1 MKKKVTKTERK
12 VGAIQYFIVIALL
25 VIIGFFAL
33 VGVITDFL
41 WFVELGYVSVFF
53 TQLFTMLQIGVP
65 VFIVIF
71 ILSLLYLRAIR
82 GNFYKKICPKEEMQG
97 SEKVIDKITAGIA
110 AVVGLATAILF
121 TSSLW
126 FEMLKLINS
135 TDFDLDDPIFKLDIS
150 FYVFKL
156 DFLTKLNGLL
166 IIFLIMYIAMT
177 VVYYLMLTSFRA
189 PGATQS
195 TSDFEEE
202 KYEEAYSGGNF
213 KGKNKNNPF
222 ENTPFGDM
230 FSKGFSGIGEKT
242 AKARESASEGVKS
255 DTFVKIVSIA
265 KKQILVV
272 GSVLFLMVGF
282 NFLLRQF
289 ELLFNPSEVLY
300 GPGFVEVNVT
310 IWMYRVLMAL
320 SVIGI
325 VALAISIKRNKLKP
339 VIIVPILM
347 VATVAVGAAAGL
359 IVQRVVVTPDQLGKE
374 NKYLE
379 NNIEYTQYAYDLE
392 EVTIKE
398 FSASDDL
405 TSQDIENNSP
415 TIDNI
420 RINDYAP
427 SKQFYNQTQSIRPY
441 YAFNDVDVD
450 RYMIDGEY
458 TQTFLSAREIEEE
471 KVTDTWLN
479 RHIKYTHGYGIVMS
493 KVNEI
498 TANGQPKMVVDSIPP
513 VSTSTDIEVTRPEI
527 YFGELSNNYSIVGT
541 DEAEFDY
548 PDGDSNE
555 YTEYEGS
562 AGIKLNFFNRV
573 LFAIEERS
581 LNILVSSNINSKSR
595 IIVNKNIMGRVE
607 KIMPYLEY
615 EKDPY
620 MVVEDGKL
628 YWIIDAYTSSSKFP
642 YSEPYSNSSSTNYI
656 RNSVKVVIDAYNG
669 DTNYYVVD
677 DTDPI
682 AMTMQKIY
690 PDLFKSSDELS
701 DELKA
706 HLRYPAELLQIQA
719 DVYKKYHMSDVS
731 VFYQNE
737 DIWDIATE
745 TYGTEEV
752 PMTPNYYIL
761 NLPGE
766 TEAEFIN
773 SIPFTPKG
781 KRNLT
786 ALMMARNDGENYGE
800 LVLFQLPKGKTVEG
814 PMQIEAQID
823 QDTVI
828 AQDFSLWESAGTNYT
843 RGNMFLIPVEDS
855 LLYVEPIYLEATNSS
870 IPEVKRVIVAYDN
883 KIAYEETLDEALA
896 SLFGGNAGSGT
907 SPSIEENDG
916 DETGNDLSQADLIKK
931 ASDAFEKGQT
941 AQREGDW
948 AAYGEYMDQVSKYL
962 NQLSGQ

>member
-1 MKKKVTKTERK
+1 MKKKVTKSERK
-12 VGAIQYFIVIALL
+12 VGAVQYFIVIALL
-25 VIIGFFAL
+25 VIIGFFGL

-71 ILSLLYLRAIR
+71 ILSLLYLKSIR
-82 GNFYKKICPKEEMQG
+82 GNYYAKICPKEDMQG
-97 SEKVIDKITAGIA
+97 SEKVIGKITVGIA
-110 AVVGLATAILF
+110 AAVGLATAILF

-126 FEMLKLINS
+126 FEMLKLVNS
-135 TDFDLDDPIFKLDIS
+135 SDFDLNDPIFNLDIS

-166 IIFLIMYIAMT
+166 IIFLVMYVAMT
-177 VVYYLMLTSFRA
+177 VVYYLILTSFKA
-189 PGATQS
+189 PGATKA
-195 TSDFEEE
+195 TPDYEEVDEEE
-202 KYEEAYSGGNF
+202 TYSGGNF
-213 KGKNKNNPF
+213 KSKNNPF

-230 FSKGFSGIGEKT
+230 FSKGFSGLGEKT
-242 AKARESASEGVKS
+242 AKARETASNGAKS
-255 DTFVKIVSIA
+255 GTFKDIIEIA
-265 KKQILVV
+265 KKQMLVV

-289 ELLFNPSEVLY
+289 ELLFSASEIVY

-320 SVIGI
+320 SVAGVI
-325 VALAISIKRNKLKP
+325 ALAISIKRNKLKP

-347 VATVAVGAAAGL
+347 VVTVAVGTVAGVV
-359 IVQRVVVTPDQLGKE
+359 VQRVLVTPDQLGKE
-374 NKYLE
+374 GEYLE
-379 NNIEYTQYAYDLE
+379 NNIEYTQVAYDLE
-392 EVTIKE
+392 NVIVKE
-398 FSASDDL
+398 FGASDDL
-405 TSQDIENNSP
+405 TSEDIENNAT

-427 SKQFYNQTQSIRPY
+427 AKQFYNQTQSIRPY
-441 YAFNDVDVD
+441 YTFNDVDVD
-450 RYMIDGEY
+450 RYVIDGEY
-458 TQTFLSAREIEEE
+458 TQTFLSAREIDEE

-498 TANGQPKMVVDSIPP
+498 TANGQPKMIVDSIPP
-513 VSTSTDIEVTRPEI
+513 ESTSEDIEVTRPEI
-527 YFGELSNNYSIVGT
+527 YFGELSNNYSIIGT

-581 LNILVSSNINSKSR
+581 FNILVSSNINSKSK
-595 IIVNKNIMGRVE
+595 IIVNKNIMTRVE

-615 EKDPY
+615 ENDPY

-628 YWIIDAYTSSSKFP
+628 FWIIDAYTSSSKFP
-642 YSEPYSNSSSTNYI
+642 YSEPYDTSSSTNYI

-669 DTNYYVVD
+669 DTNYYIVD

-690 PDLFKSSDELS
+690 PDLFKNADELS

-719 DVYKKYHMSDVS
+719 NVYTKYHMSDVN

-773 SIPFTPKG
+773 SIPFTPQG

-786 ALMMARNDGENYGE
+786 ALMMARNDGEHYGE
-800 LVLFQLPKGKTVEG
+800 LILFQLPKGKTVDG

-823 QDTVI
+823 QDTEI
-828 AQDFSLWESAGTNYT
+828 AQDFSLWESAGTTYT
-843 RGNMFLIPVEDS
+843 RGNMFLIPIEDS

-896 SLFGGNAGSGT
+896 SLFGGNSSSGA
-907 SPSIEENDG
+907 SNNDSG
-916 DETGNDLSQADLIKK
+916 ESDDSTLSQAEIIQK

-948 AAYGEYMDQVSKYL
+948 AAYGDYMDEVSSYL